1 MTTLK
6 FDDLQGIIR
15 RGYGNLETACFL
27 LLEITD
33 VRLAKGWLREL
44 ADVIRDATAT
54 PEKTDTCVN
63 IAFTQAGFKELGLE
77 NQFFEDKRFSIEFED
92 GMTTEHRQVILGDH
106 GDSAPENWVWGG
118 PTKPAV
124 HVLLLLYARD
134 QGALKALSTSHRTK
148 FEAGGLAEIRRL
160 DTHLLPDRK
169 EHFGFRD
176 GISQP
181 KIAGLQDKAE
191 DETERAMLQTILDQG
206 GSDGNIVAAGE
217 FILGYLNAY
226 SKIPTSPKVKIAG
239 DTGGYLKDDGKGALD
254 FGRNGSY
261 LVFRSGELRYPEA
274 EVREFCGGTLYVDS
288 ELLRF

>member
-6 FDDLQGIIR
+6 FNDIQGIIR
-15 RGYGNLETACFL
+15 RGYGELEAACFV

-33 VRLAKGWLREL
+33 VGLAKDWLREL
-44 ADVIRDATAT
+44 ADVIRDATTT

-106 GDSAPENWVWGG
+106 GASTPENWVWGG

-134 QGALKALSTSHRTK
+134 QGALKALNTSHRTK

-160 DTHLLPDRK
+160 DTNLLPNRK

-176 GISQP
+176 GIAQP
-181 KIAGLQDKAE
+181 KIAGLSDKAE
-191 DETERAMLQTILDQG
+191 NESERKRLETILNRG

-217 FILGYLNAY
+217 FVLGYTNVY
-226 SKIPTSPKVKIAG
+226 SKIPTSPKVNKSG
-239 DTGGYLKDDGKGALD
+239 DTGNNLKDDGEGARD

-261 LVFRSGELRYPEA
+261 LVFRQLRQN
-274 EVREFCGGTLYVDS
+274 VR
-288 ELLRF
+288 

>member
-226 SKIPTSPKVKIAG
+226 SKIPTSVLSDKCP
-239 DTGGYLKDDGKGALD
+239 
-254 FGRNGSY
+254 
-261 LVFRSGELRYPEA
+261 
-274 EVREFCGGTLYVDS
+274 TLTLTD
-288 ELLRF
+288 